1 MYFVNDLKLYK
12 SLVLAKKYNYMT
24 FYFHCTWHLH
34 TCIIMTGANIHCN
47 TFKSLHKYMKHTG
60 IYSAVFLFHSFQI
73 KQTSDLFNRQI
84 RKSFQSKK
92 KYVLA
97 LIYIFIPSE
106 KKKTRRNVK
115 HDQWFQ
121 NAFVLLKIM
130 LSLKVFWVLIV
141 LFYRKICLIKGFYR
155 EKSQWS

>member
-12 SLVLAKKYNYMT
+12 SLILAKKYNYMT

-47 TFKSLHKYMKHTG
+47 TFKNLHKYMKHTG
-60 IYSAVFLFHSFQI
+60 IYSAVYLFHSFQI

-97 LIYIFIPSE
+97 LIYIFIPSD
-106 KKKTRRNVK
+106 KKNTKKRETWSMISKCFCITENYV
-115 HDQWFQ
+115 
-121 NAFVLLKIM
+121 
-130 LSLKVFWVLIV
+130 IV
-141 LFYRKICLIKGFYR
+141 KGFLGLNCIILQKNMPY
-155 EKSQWS
+155 KGIL